1 MRILTYATS
10 SDDLARCAALASVHE
25 VLLEPAWLARE
36 GRLPQDRVETLAQE
50 ACSLGLRSVLVW
62 DILMPE
68 RVLEQLVPELEKV
81 NWSVFDA
88 VRVNDVG
95 AAQWLLSQLPEMP
108 LQWNVE
114 TGNHN
119 LDGLQLWCELLAPSL
134 ERLVLSIELPEEK
147 LIEYCQVLP
156 VPCELL
162 GAGRILL
169 FYSPRSLL
177 ARHLSR
183 QDESLHRYEAVVAS
197 EHSNF
202 KPMPTLETQH
212 GTFLFLDKDQ
222 FVLDRLERVLEAGLH
237 TVRLDLRHL
246 SEPGHAAS
254 GLQDI
259 VSQTHSQPVQ
269 LRKSWPRPT
278 RATFFKA
285 NNTTGQFSKMKAK
298 HHAFRDEA
306 SLAEILTSD
315 KPDYLVIRA
324 LRDFQVSEAQQLMVP
339 SGDVAPLSSS
349 LQVKT
354 LQGEPVEEATQGQI
368 LVSNWVKMACTGAL
382 LRRETVEE

>member
-10 SDDLARCAALASVHE
+10 SDDLKRCAVLESVHE

-36 GRLPQDRVETLAQE
+36 GRLPQDRVESLAVE
-50 ACSLGLRSVLVW
+50 ARTLGLHPILVW
-62 DILMPE
+62 DILLPE
-68 RVLEQLVPELEKV
+68 RVLEQLVPELQEV
-81 NWSVFDA
+81 NWSLFDA

-95 AAQWLLSQLPEMP
+95 AAQWLQSYLPEMP
-108 LQWNVE
+108 LHWNVE

-177 ARHLSR
+177 AKHLSR
-183 QDESLHRYEAVVAS
+183 QDESTHRYEAVVAS

-222 FVLDRLERVLEAGLH
+222 FVLDRLERVLASGLH

-246 SEPGHAAS
+246 SEPGHAATE
-254 GLQDI
+254 LQDVVEQAI
-259 VSQTHSQPVQ
+259 TQPDQ

-298 HHAFRDEA
+298 HHAFRDAA

-315 KPDYLVIRA
+315 KPDYLVIRV
-324 LRDFQVSEAQQLMVP
+324 LRDFQVSEAQLLMVP
-339 SGDVAPLSSS
+339 SGEVAPLSSP
-349 LQVKT
+349 LQART
-354 LQGEPVEEATQGQI
+354 LQGELVEVATQGQI
-368 LVSNWVKMACTGAL
+368 LVTNWVKMACTGAL
-382 LRRETVEE
+382 LRREAGGG